1 MHNLFTKTGALGQW
15 MMRNTT
21 SVQLNIDFTSEQ
33 DANEMAFL
41 ADAIQPLYSI
51 LFSNSPFMSGRPVN
65 KRNMRWKIWEDTD
78 SGRCGSLFEHGI
90 DSAKKTI
97 DQYVAWLPNIKTIF
111 KYNESG
117 ATDLFNG
124 TLGEMILSE
133 PSKMQ
138 THINSAFIF
147 NSKYFLSFI

>member
-51 LFSNSPFMSGRPVN
+51 LFSNSPFMSGR
-65 KRNMRWKIWEDTD
+65 
-78 SGRCGSLFEHGI
+78 L
-90 DSAKKTI
+90 
-97 DQYVAWLPNIKTIF
+97 
-111 KYNESG
+111 
-117 ATDLFNG
+117 
-124 TLGEMILSE
+124 
-133 PSKMQ
+133 
-138 THINSAFIF
+138 
-147 NSKYFLSFI
+147 